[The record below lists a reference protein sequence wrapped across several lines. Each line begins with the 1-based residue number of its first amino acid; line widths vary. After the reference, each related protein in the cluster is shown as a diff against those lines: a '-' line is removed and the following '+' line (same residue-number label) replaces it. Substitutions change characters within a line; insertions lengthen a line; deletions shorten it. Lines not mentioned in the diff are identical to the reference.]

1 MRRWNLI
8 LRVFMCEYL
17 GLEPIPTTHAIH
29 NRIYRSTS
37 DLVSPVPKN
46 LATNFTNTCSSSMND
61 SMFGRIPDNGTGKL
75 L

>member
-17 GLEPIPTTHAIH
+17 GLEPIPTTPTIH

-37 DLVSPVPKN
+37 DLVSPVPKS
-46 LATNFTNTCSSSMND
+46 LATNSTNTCSSSTND
-61 SMFGRIPDNGTGKL
+61 SMFSRNPDNGTK
-75 L
+75 